1 MIWLPQRPSPSY
13 ARTYLDFAFTTVRSL
28 AKAFMTKPTSFD
40 SSNRFGSDYSGAGDQ
55 NNARG
60 RSRVHVVRDDSGL
73 VSTSPP
79 AERAILVGV
88 DLAIAPQLLGME
100 DSLTELALLA
110 KTAGV
115 SVVGEVTQRL
125 ETPNPAT
132 LIGSGK
138 LEELEILVLDRQA
151 NVVIFDDE
159 LSPRQ
164 QREIEK
170 VMGEEVKV
178 LDRTALILDI
188 FARHARTREGAVQV
202 ELAQYEYRLPRLTR
216 AWTHLARQAGG
227 RAGGIGG
234 GVGVRGPGETQLEVD
249 RREISRR
256 IAFLKRQLAEIRKHR
271 DQYRRQRRKNAIPVI
286 ALVGYTNAGKSTLL
300 NALTNAQVRAE
311 DRLFA
316 TLDPTTR
323 RATLP
328 SGHEVLLTDTVGFI
342 QKLPTQ
348 LVAAFRATLEEVTE
362 ADVLIHVVDA
372 SHPNLEGH
380 IAAVDEVLEEL
391 DAGNK
396 PVLMAFNKIDRISND
411 PEAFAE
417 LKPLMDEYPYA
428 VAISAA
434 NGQNLDQLLTTL
446 DKLLRERMVPMDLL
460 IPYSHGEL
468 VNLAHTHGF
477 IEEVEH
483 LEKGTR
489 LRGRIPLE
497 LAGRYAGYWFNQ
509 SSLSGADDELSDEA
523 GDGIEEY
530 TEADLDLS
538 LDEFADELEETN
550 DLYPEY
556 EPDEFDDE
564 IGDVEDQ
571 TTINEQYEAH
581 NRRED
586 NR

>member
-1 MIWLPQRPSPSY
+1 
-13 ARTYLDFAFTTVRSL
+13 
-28 AKAFMTKPTSFD
+28 MTNTSQSDPFFDASFGDSFD
-40 SSNRFGSDYSGAGDQ
+40 DEPSTESQQEGGK
-55 NNARG
+55 
-60 RSRVHVVRDDSGL
+60 SRAHVKRDESGL
-73 VSTSPP
+73 VSTAPTE
-79 AERAILVGV
+79 ERAILVGV
-88 DLAIAPQLLGME
+88 DLAIAPQLLGLE

-115 SVVGEVTQRL
+115 SVVGQLTQRL

-132 LIGSGK
+132 LIGTGK
-138 LEELEILVLDRQA
+138 LEELEIQVLDSQA

-170 VMGEEVKV
+170 VLGQEVKV
-178 LDRTALILDI
+178 IDRTALILDI

-227 RAGGIGG
+227 RAGGAGG

-256 IAFLKRQLAEIRKHR
+256 IAFLKRQLDEIRKHR

-323 RATLP
+323 RANLP

-342 QKLPTQ
+342 QKLPTE
-348 LVAAFRATLEEVTE
+348 LIAAFRATLEEVTE
-362 ADVLIHVVDA
+362 ADALIHVVDA
-372 SHPNLEGH
+372 SHPNAEGH

-391 DAGNK
+391 EAGSK
-396 PVLMAFNKIDRISND
+396 PQLMAFNKIDRIAKN
-411 PEAFAE
+411 PEARSE
-417 LKPLMDEYPYA
+417 LKTLSSEYQYA
-428 VAISAA
+428 IALSAA
-434 NGQNLDQLLTTL
+434 RGENLDGLLTML

-460 IPYSHGEL
+460 IPYAHGEL
-468 VNLAHTHGF
+468 VSLAHTHGF

-483 LEKGTR
+483 LETGTH
-489 LRGRIPLE
+489 LRARIPLE
-497 LAGRYAGYWFNQ
+497 LAGRYSAYWVNQ
-509 SSLSGADDELSDEA
+509 PHPPQGQAAIEDDLEDELDLMLDDENEDYPDNESED
-523 GDGIEEY
+523 
-530 TEADLDLS
+530 DLD
-538 LDEFADELEETN
+538 DNFGD
-550 DLYPEY
+550 D
-556 EPDEFDDE
+556 FDDE
-564 IGDVEDQ
+564 PEYDSERGSDMNDD
-571 TTINEQYEAH
+571 TGING
-581 NRRED
+581 
-586 NR
+586 

>member
-1 MIWLPQRPSPSY
+1 MKNS
-13 ARTYLDFAFTTVRSL
+13 
-28 AKAFMTKPTSFD
+28 TSFG
-40 SSNRFGSDYSGAGDQ
+40 SSFSDDHFDDNSDDNFDENDP
-55 NNARG
+55 NNETGQASEG
-60 RSRVHVVRDDSGL
+60 KSRAHVVRDDSGL
-73 VSTSPP
+73 VSTAPP
-79 AERAILVGV
+79 AEKAILVGV
-88 DLAIAPQLLGME
+88 DLAIAPQLMPLE

-115 SVVGEVTQRL
+115 SVAGEVTQRL
-125 ETPNPAT
+125 ESPNPST

-138 LEELEILVLDRQA
+138 VEELEMMVQDRQA

-170 VMGEEVKV
+170 VLGQEVKV

-227 RAGGIGG
+227 RAGGAGG

-256 IAFLKRQLAEIRKHR
+256 IAFLKRQLEEIRKHR
-271 DQYRRQRRKNAIPVI
+271 DQYRRNRRKNAMPVV

-311 DRLFA
+311 DQLFA

-328 SGHEVLLTDTVGFI
+328 SGHQVLLTDTVGFI

-348 LVAAFRATLEEVTE
+348 LIAAFRATLEEVTE

-372 SHPNLEGH
+372 SHPNAEDH

-391 DAGNK
+391 GAGSK
-396 PVLMAFNKIDRISND
+396 PQLMAFNKIDRMLTD
-411 PEAFAE
+411 AEAIADMRE
-417 LKPLMDEYPYA
+417 LMAEYPYA
-428 VAISAA
+428 VALSAA
-434 NGQNLDQLLTTL
+434 TGQNLDELLATL

-460 IPYSHGEL
+460 IPYAHGEL

-477 IEEVEH
+477 IEDVEH
-483 LEKGTR
+483 LETGTH

-497 LAGRYAGYWFNQ
+497 LAGRYAGYWFNPLDPAQ
-509 SSLSGADDELSDEA
+509 YVDRDDRGLTEA
-523 GDGIEEY
+523 IEEY
-530 TEADLDLS
+530 QEADLEIDS
-538 LDEFADELEETN
+538 GEGREEY
-550 DLYPEY
+550 L
-556 EPDEFDDE
+556 
-564 IGDVEDQ
+564 
-571 TTINEQYEAH
+571 QYEDDDDLDDY
-581 NRRED
+581 ELD
-586 NR
+586 DDQK

>member
-1 MIWLPQRPSPSY
+1 
-13 ARTYLDFAFTTVRSL
+13 
-28 AKAFMTKPTSFD
+28 MTNSHSFD
-40 SSNRFGSDYSGAGDQ
+40 SFSNDNHSEAGE
-55 NNARG
+55 G
-60 RSRVHVVRDDSGL
+60 KSRAHVVRDESGL
-73 VSTSPP
+73 VSTAPP
-79 AERAILVGV
+79 SEKAVLVGV
-88 DLAIAPQLLGME
+88 DLAIAPQLLELE

-115 SVVGEVTQRL
+115 SVIGQMTQRL
-125 ETPNPAT
+125 ESPNPAT

-138 LEELEILVLDRQA
+138 LEELEIMVLDRQA

-170 VMGEEVKV
+170 VLGQEVKV

-227 RAGGIGG
+227 RAGGAGG

-256 IAFLKRQLAEIRKHR
+256 IAFLKRQLEEIRKHR
-271 DQYRRQRRKNAIPVI
+271 DQYRRQRRKNAIPIV

-300 NALTNAQVRAE
+300 NALTNAHVRAE

-323 RATLP
+323 RAALP

-342 QKLPTQ
+342 QKLPTE
-348 LVAAFRATLEEVTE
+348 LIAAFRATLEEVTE

-372 SHPNLEGH
+372 SHPNAEDH

-391 DAGNK
+391 DAGSK
-396 PVLMAFNKIDRISND
+396 PQLMAFNKIDRITND
-411 PEAFAE
+411 QSARSTLQE
-417 LKPLMDEYPYA
+417 LLAEYPYA
-428 VAISAA
+428 VALSAA
-434 NGQNLDQLLTTL
+434 TGQNLDDLLATL
-446 DKLLRERMVPMDLL
+446 DKLLRERMVPIDLL
-460 IPYSHGEL
+460 IPYAHGEL

-483 LEKGTR
+483 LETGTH

-497 LAGRYAGYWFNQ
+497 LAGRYAGYWFSQ
-509 SSLSGADDELSDEA
+509 QDPRQAEPVGFTQEA
-523 GDGIEEY
+523 GKYDDNKYDDAYDETYLDLDSGEGREEY
-530 TEADLDLS
+530 LNYVAEDD
-538 LDEFADELEETN
+538 DD
-550 DLYPEY
+550 
-556 EPDEFDDE
+556 FDSQYDSE
-564 IGDVEDQ
+564 SDGEGD
-571 TTINEQYEAH
+571 NEKA
-581 NRRED
+581 
-586 NR
+586 

>member
-1 MIWLPQRPSPSY
+1 MN
-13 ARTYLDFAFTTVRSL
+13 
-28 AKAFMTKPTSFD
+28 KPTSFD
-40 SSNRFGSDYSGAGDQ
+40 PSDSHDPSGNESAGKGAGK
-55 NNARG
+55 
-60 RSRVHVVRDDSGL
+60 SRAHVVRDESGL
-73 VSTSPP
+73 VSTAPP
-79 AERAILVGV
+79 VERAILVGV
-88 DLAIAPQLLGME
+88 ELAIAPQLLGME

-115 SVVGEVTQRL
+115 SVIGQVTQRL

-138 LEELEILVLDRQA
+138 LEELEIYVLDSQA

-170 VMGEEVKV
+170 VLGQEVKV

-227 RAGGIGG
+227 RAGGVGG

-256 IAFLKRQLAEIRKHR
+256 IAFLKRQLEEIRKHR
-271 DQYRRQRRKNAIPVI
+271 DQYRRQRRKNAMPIV

-300 NALTNAQVRAE
+300 NALTNAHVRAE

-323 RATLP
+323 RTALP

-342 QKLPTQ
+342 QKLPTE
-348 LVAAFRATLEEVTE
+348 LIAAFRATLEEVTE

-372 SHPNLEGH
+372 SHPNAEGH

-391 DAGNK
+391 EAGSK
-396 PVLMAFNKIDRISND
+396 PQLMAFNKVDRITGNREED
-411 PEAFAE
+411 QDARAALQE
-417 LKPLMDEYPYA
+417 LMGEYSYA
-428 VAISAA
+428 VALSAA
-434 NGQNLDQLLTTL
+434 HGQNLDGLLAML

-460 IPYSHGEL
+460 IPYAHGEL
-468 VNLAHTHGF
+468 VSLAHTHGF

-483 LEKGTR
+483 LENGTHI
-489 LRGRIPLE
+489 RGRIPLE
-497 LAGRYAGYWFNQ
+497 LAGRYTGFWFNQ
-509 SSLSGADDELSDEA
+509 PQQMPAPPSEDFELGGDEEYEEAELDSMMLDDELYGEYGEGLAEEVDEEA
-523 GDGIEEY
+523 EE
-530 TEADLDLS
+530 E
-538 LDEFADELEETN
+538 LDELDELDRAE
-550 DLYPEY
+550 
-556 EPDEFDDE
+556 
-564 IGDVEDQ
+564 
-571 TTINEQYEAH
+571 
-581 NRRED
+581 
-586 NR
+586 

>member
-1 MIWLPQRPSPSY
+1 MRRRCNAPPIG
-13 ARTYLDFAFTTVRSL
+13 
-28 AKAFMTKPTSFD
+28 AKHVPKKGNMTKPTTFD
-40 SSNRFGSDYSGAGDQ
+40 TSTDDSEDQ
-55 NNARG
+55 GREN
-60 RSRVHVVRDDSGL
+60 RSRTVVVRDESGL
-73 VSTSPP
+73 VSTAPP
-79 AERAILVGV
+79 SERAILVGV
-88 DLAIAPQLLGME
+88 DLANLPQLLGME

-115 SVVGEVTQRL
+115 SVVGQVTQRL
-125 ETPNPAT
+125 ETPHPAT

-138 LEELEILVLDRQA
+138 LEELEITVADRQA

-170 VMGEEVKV
+170 RLGQEVIV

-227 RAGGIGG
+227 RAGGMGG

-256 IAFLKRQLAEIRKHR
+256 IAFLKRQLEEIRKHR
-271 DQYRRQRRKNAIPVI
+271 NQYRRQRRKNAMPII

-300 NALTNAQVRAE
+300 NALTNAHVIAQ
-311 DRLFA
+311 DQLFA

-342 QKLPTQ
+342 QKLPTE
-348 LVAAFRATLEEVTE
+348 LIAAFRATLEEVTE

-372 SHPNLEGH
+372 SHPNEEGH

-391 DAGNK
+391 GAGSK
-396 PVLMAFNKIDRISND
+396 PQLLAFNKIDRIVDNE
-411 PEAFAE
+411 EATLDMQA
-417 LKPLMDEYPYA
+417 LMSEYQFA
-428 VAISAA
+428 VAVSAER
-434 NGQNLDQLLTTL
+434 GDNLDGLLSTL
-446 DKLLRERMVPMDLL
+446 DDLLRERMVPMDLL
-460 IPYSHGEL
+460 IPYAHGEL

-483 LEKGTR
+483 LENGTH
-489 LRGRIPLE
+489 LSGRIPLE
-497 LAGRYAGYWFNQ
+497 LASRYRGYWFNPQ
-509 SSLSGADDELSDEA
+509 QEAKYADMLEAQLDALDDDDDGIDGVDLSTRLDDTSENYPLADDDE
-523 GDGIEEY
+523 D
-530 TEADLDLS
+530 
-538 LDEFADELEETN
+538 
-550 DLYPEY
+550 
-556 EPDEFDDE
+556 FDDDFDDDFVDDNADDSADA
-564 IGDVEDQ
+564 I
-571 TTINEQYEAH
+571 
-581 NRRED
+581 D
-586 NR
+586 NRNR